1 MQSVPQVQN
10 PTYPMHGIFNDDSS
24 NNAMNL
30 IAFFQ
35 EQFGEIGSILS
46 GDAGN
51 QCAGH
56 TVCSSFSTERMNSA
70 NASFQ

>member
-10 PTYPMHGIFNDDSS
+10 PPQPMHGIFNGDSS

-35 EQFGEIGSILS
+35 EQFGEICPSCPVMQAINARVIPFALLS
-46 GDAGN
+46 
-51 QCAGH
+51 QL
-56 TVCSSFSTERMNSA
+56 
-70 NASFQ
+70 NA